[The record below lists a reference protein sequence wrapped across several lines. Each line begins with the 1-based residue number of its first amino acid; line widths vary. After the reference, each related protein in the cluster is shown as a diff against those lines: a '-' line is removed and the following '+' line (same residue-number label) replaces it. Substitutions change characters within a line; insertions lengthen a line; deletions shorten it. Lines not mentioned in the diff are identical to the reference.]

1 MSDNALLFKGKSF
14 KFQETVES
22 LNGMTWFGPPGVTIL
37 WQPMNA
43 AQALGNYSRILFQQN
58 IIIMIIIM
66 PSWITTG
73 HATIAVS

>member
-43 AQALGNYSRILFQQN
+43 GFGKLFKDLVSTEHYHYHYHYAKLDHDWAQQLSQ
-58 IIIMIIIM
+58 
-66 PSWITTG
+66 
-73 HATIAVS
+73 